1 MSHGSDVVVAPYYLA
16 SEVLVWG
23 NIAAVFVKD
32 ESIVECPV
40 SKRRHHREWGS
51 LFGRGEG
58 IQDDLVLGMDVFDP
72 FVECCV
78 NGGDEQLVREEDHVV
93 VVVVFKVE
101 VLKS

>member
-1 MSHGSDVVVAPYYLA
+1 MSHGSDVVVAPYYFVL
-16 SEVLVWG
+16 EVLVRG
-23 NIAAVFVKD
+23 NIAPVFVED
-32 ESIVECPV
+32 QSIVERPV

-51 LFGRGEG
+51 LLGRGEG

-78 NGGDEQLVREEDHVV
+78 NSRDEQLVRKEDHVV
-93 VVVVFKVE
+93 VVIVFKVE